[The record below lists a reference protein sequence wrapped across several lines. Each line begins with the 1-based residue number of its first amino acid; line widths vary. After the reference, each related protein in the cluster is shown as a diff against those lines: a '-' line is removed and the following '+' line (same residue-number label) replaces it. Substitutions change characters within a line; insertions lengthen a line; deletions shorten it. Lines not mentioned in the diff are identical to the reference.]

1 MDVFV
6 KGVSKVMKP
15 SEPKSKGLL
24 EMLGHI
30 VAGIFRAVSRIFVL
44 DPHRESDESAR
55 QKQADLE
62 AGVNRE

>member
-1 MDVFV
+1 
-6 KGVSKVMKP
+6 MKP